1 LTPLPGAA
9 SACAR
14 LALEGDIGRLVEL
27 YSAAV
32 GELSVMRGGRV
43 LIGLNGRDGSLE
55 SSFGRQLT
63 DPGQLVVVGWVD
75 GGADGAASAC
85 DLSGGAGAPA
95 SGVPASGAGSG
106 GNVVGYGTC
115 RLHELSDGE
124 RVGSVQDLYVDPLVR
139 RHGVG
144 RAMADHMVSWCVERG
159 CIGVDANA
167 LPGSR
172 AVKSFFEAGRFT
184 ARLLVM
190 HRPLP
195 PV

>member
-1 LTPLPGAA
+1 V
-9 SACAR
+9 
-14 LALEGDIGRLVEL
+14 D
-27 YSAAV
+27 
-32 GELSVMRGGRV
+32 ELSVMRGGRV

-55 SSFGRQLT
+55 SSFRRQLT
-63 DPGQLVVVGWVD
+63 DPGELVVVGWLD
-75 GGADGAASAC
+75 GGVDRAESAG
-85 DLSGGAGAPA
+85 D
-95 SGVPASGAGSG
+95 G

-115 RLHELSDGE
+115 RLLELSDRE

-144 RAMADHMVSWCVERG
+144 RAMADLMVSWCVEQG

-195 PV
+195 PA

>member
-1 LTPLPGAA
+1 
-9 SACAR
+9 
-14 LALEGDIGRLVEL
+14 
-27 YSAAV
+27 
-32 GELSVMRGGRV
+32 M

-55 SSFGRQLT
+55 SSFRRQLT
-63 DPGQLVVVGWVD
+63 DPGQLVVVGSLD
-75 GGADGAASAC
+75 GGVHGSESAG
-85 DLSGGAGAPA
+85 DLSGGAGAP
-95 SGVPASGAGSG
+95 PAGPPAAGAGGG

-115 RLHELSDGE
+115 RLLELSDGE

-139 RHGVG
+139 RRGVG
-144 RAMADHMVSWCVERG
+144 RAMADHMVSWCVEQG

-195 PV
+195 PA

>member
-9 SACAR
+9 PACAR
-14 LALEGDIGRLVEL
+14 LALERDIGRLVEL

-32 GELSVMRGGRV
+32 GELSVMRGGRA

-55 SSFGRQLT
+55 SSFRRQLT
-63 DPGQLVVVGWVD
+63 DPGQLVVVGSLD
-75 GGADGAASAC
+75 GGVDASEGAG
-85 DLSGGAGAPA
+85 DPSGGAR
-95 SGVPASGAGSG
+95 GAGEAREAAAGGG
-106 GNVVGYGTC
+106 GNVAGYGTC
-115 RLHELSDGE
+115 GLLKLSDGE
-124 RVGSVQDLYVDPLVR
+124 RVGSVQELYVDPLVR

-144 RAMADHMVSWCVERG
+144 RAMSDLMVSWCVEQG

-195 PV
+195 PA